1 MGKKE
6 EKKKGQGNMVKL
18 KIIYRNFAKALVR
31 NKWPCCHGVWG
42 LFSGHC
48 LSNSTFQTKNKN
60 YV

>member
-31 NKWPCCHGVWG
+31 NK
-42 LFSGHC
+42 
-48 LSNSTFQTKNKN
+48 
-60 YV
+60 